1 MIICSL
7 GEGAELRL
15 LELRH
20 AHAFQQMVQANGERL
35 YWMPREFSVEDAA
48 GRIRVGLERLAGA
61 AGLLTGIFDG
71 GVLVG
76 CVALFH
82 VEPRTR
88 TGELGYWISA
98 GAEGRG
104 LVTKGCRAIAAY
116 AFEDLGLRRLE
127 IKCAATNTRSAAVAE
142 RLGFALE
149 GRLRQAEPVR
159 ERWDDLLLYGLLAE
173 EWGE

>member
-1 MIICSL
+1 MIIRSL
-7 GEGAELRL
+7 GENTELRL

-20 AHAFQQMVQANGERL
+20 AHAFQQMVEANADRL
-35 YWMPREFSVEDAA
+35 YWMPREFTVEDAA
-48 GRIRVGLERLAGA
+48 GRIRVGLERLASA

-82 VEPRTR
+82 VEPRTH
-88 TGELGYWISA
+88 TGELGYWISE
-98 GAEGRG
+98 GTEGRG
-104 LVTKGCRAIAAY
+104 LVTKACHAIVDY

-127 IKCAATNTRSAAVAE
+127 IKCAAGNTRSAAVAV
-142 RLGFALE
+142 RLGFTLE
-149 GRLRQAEPVR
+149 GRLRRVEPVG
-159 ERWDDLLLYGLLAE
+159 EVWDDLLVYGLLAD